1 MDGYE
6 SRNLSSSM
14 RNAITTNNYQGHAL
28 GKTVRQLEV
37 ERDLKMLSLQ
47 IKKDEV
53 KFGSSSPKM
62 KARKVI
68 SLTGGETDTI
78 DECTESELTDSFDSK
93 LEKKGKQ
100 FLPLI
105 RSQSAKS
112 RRTPSIFSSSSSPP
126 HSPRALRSLRTNSLS
141 SASASSLSRE
151 TDKDR
156 PSSGTKDCQRISP
169 RYSLNK
175 LGRSSTASPILTA
188 KFPKNSPPIERRVTT
203 CASPPTSG
211 PNSPT
216 IAHRGLAI
224 RPPSRNSN
232 KQSTTKN
239 KQEKT
244 KVFSRLY
251 QAQPKT
257 KKTVEELLEAHG
269 KPTTPKLDRR
279 RRSLS
284 MPDLTDMIDD
294 LRNCRYLRTNSTDDD

>member
-1 MDGYE
+1 
-6 SRNLSSSM
+6 
-14 RNAITTNNYQGHAL
+14 
-28 GKTVRQLEV
+28 
-37 ERDLKMLSLQ
+37 MLSLQ

-62 KARKVI
+62 KARRVM
-68 SLTGGETDTI
+68 SLPGGETDTI
-78 DECTESELTDSFDSK
+78 DECTESDLTDKYDFT
-93 LEKKGKQ
+93 LEKKEIVSKQQ

-112 RRTPSIFSSSSSPP
+112 RRTPSLIHHSSPP
-126 HSPRALRSLRTNSLS
+126 PSPRAFHILRTNSLS
-141 SASASSLSRE
+141 SSTSSLRE

-156 PSSGTKDCQRISP
+156 PSSGAKDCQQRISP

-175 LGRSSTASPILTA
+175 LGRSSTASPVLTA
-188 KFPKNSPPIERRVTT
+188 KFPKNHSPPIAIERRVTT
-203 CASPPTSG
+203 GASPPTSG

-216 IAHRGLAI
+216 ITHRGLAI
-224 RPPSRNSN
+224 KPPSRNTN
-232 KQSTTKN
+232 IQSTTKN

-251 QAQPKT
+251 QVQPKT
-257 KKTVEELLEAHG
+257 KKTVEELLEAHD

-284 MPDLTDMIDD
+284 MPDLTDMMDG
-294 LRNCRYLRTNSTDDD
+294 LRNCRYLRTNSTEDD